1 MVVKSYRG
9 LLADGGEEKIRL
21 GTPDG
26 RTGYRIIKFEV
37 MTKTPGQVDH
47 AEHIVKIYKAEQSTE
62 VGGPGIDGTVN
73 FSDLD
78 LLGAAATF
86 NRTDASAYYPTTHI
100 IFENEIFNQD
110 IFITH
115 FEAINAIPCNYY
127 IELEVIKLSTAQA
140 EVLIVKDLRRE
151 PWTRP

>member
-1 MVVKSYRG
+1 MEDSFGVTLMIKSYRG

-26 RTGYRIIKFEV
+26 RTGYRIIKFQV

-86 NRTDASAYYPTTHI
+86 NRTDASQSYPTTHI
-100 IFENEIFNQD
+100 IFETEIFNQD
-110 IFITH
+110 IFVTH
-115 FEAINAIPCNYY
+115 FEAINAIACNYY
-127 IELEVIKLSTAQA
+127 IELEG
-140 EVLIVKDLRRE
+140 RR
-151 PWTRP
+151 RS